1 MLEEDFPGEW
11 IRNLIQDERITRKTS
26 HLLLILSICMSSPI
40 FMSPDIKV
48 PIVLFDIEEKFASYW
63 KKLII

>member
-11 IRNLIQDERITRKTS
+11 IRKLIQDERIARKRS